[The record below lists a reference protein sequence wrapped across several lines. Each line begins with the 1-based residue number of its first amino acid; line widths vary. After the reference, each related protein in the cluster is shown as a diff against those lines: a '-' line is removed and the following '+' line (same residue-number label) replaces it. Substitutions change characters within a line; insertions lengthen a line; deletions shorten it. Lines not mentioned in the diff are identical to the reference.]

1 MKKVREYQSQMSYS
15 RSITYGDWRDEKVT
29 WNQNFVETD
38 RGTFEVFIK
47 GEGPP
52 LCVTHLYSEFND
64 SGDYFADIFSEAH
77 TVYLVNLREAGRSD
91 CAKAP
96 HELFMIETVFDLESI
111 RVALQISQWVFAG
124 HSTGGMLACVY
135 GIHASSSLNALI
147 AVGAAAREYGS
158 SSPACIYHKEHPDHY
173 IMQDYIEA
181 LKDPSL
187 DYEKRQFIST
197 ERTKLSL
204 YKPEQYKNYFDKSI
218 HKKMAATRMNFFARE
233 ILQFDVTKQL
243 HQVTAPTLILCG
255 KHDVQCP
262 VVFSEE
268 MAGEIPKAQL
278 AIFNESN
285 HYPFLEEE
293 QAFMKVID
301 EFMDKVN
308 ELFPNQA

>member
-1 MKKVREYQSQMSYS
+1 M
-15 RSITYGDWRDEKVT
+15 T
-29 WNQNFVETD
+29 WNQNFVKTD

-52 LCVTHLYSEFND
+52 LCVTHLYSQFNE
-64 SGDYFADIFSEAH
+64 SGDYFADTFSNTH

-91 CAKAP
+91 CAMAP

-111 RVALQISQWVFAG
+111 RRALRINQWVFAG

-135 GIHASSSLNALI
+135 GIHASSSLKAMI
-147 AVGAAAREYGS
+147 VVSAAAREYGS
-158 SSPACIYHKEHPDHY
+158 SSPSCIYHQDHPDYY
-173 IMQDYIEA
+173 IMQDYIET

-187 DYEKRQFIST
+187 DNEKREFIST

-204 YKPEQYKNYFDKSI
+204 YKPDQYENYFTKSI
-218 HKKMAATRMNFFARE
+218 HKKMATARMNFFARE
-233 ILQFDVTKQL
+233 IIQFDVTKQL
-243 HQVTAPTLILCG
+243 YQVTAPTLVLCG

-268 MAGEIPKAQL
+268 MAAEIPSAQL
-278 AIFNESN
+278 AVFKESN

-293 QAFMKVID
+293 QAFMKVFD
-301 EFMDKVN
+301 EFMSKVN
-308 ELFPNQA
+308 QLLPYQT